1 MQDIHNLYL
10 ELHLE
15 LVKNFVAY
23 IPTVLSENGL
33 LEEIASEI
41 KALQDIEI
49 NVTHKDKLL
58 LFDSN
63 INLMVSPNFEEL
75 KLFYSKNISLQKN
88 NFKLIELSKT
98 LSDETFDY
106 LYHNYL
112 NKLNGYI
119 NASSFLVDNFETNCP
134 QDLQPKKTLFVIQ
147 NELFIN
153 HLNELQNTIDF
164 IYNSDHD
171 ENDRSLENN
180 STENYIDNSSELNN
194 LKTKKSPLSKK
205 DALDYLL
212 ATVFKAKK

>member
-1 MQDIHNLYL
+1 MQDNHNLYL

-41 KALQDIEI
+41 KALHDIEI

-63 INLMVSPNFEEL
+63 INLIVSPDFEEL
-75 KLFYSKNISLQKN
+75 KPFYSKNIDLQKN

-98 LSDETFDY
+98 LSEESFDY

-112 NKLNGYI
+112 
-119 NASSFLVDNFETNCP
+119 
-134 QDLQPKKTLFVIQ
+134 
-147 NELFIN
+147 
-153 HLNELQNTIDF
+153 
-164 IYNSDHD
+164 
-171 ENDRSLENN
+171 R
-180 STENYIDNSSELNN
+180 
-194 LKTKKSPLSKK
+194 
-205 DALDYLL
+205 
-212 ATVFKAKK
+212 

>member
-23 IPTVLSENGL
+23 LPTVLSENGL

-41 KALQDIEI
+41 KALHDIEI

-58 LFDSN
+58 LFDSD
-63 INLMVSPNFEEL
+63 INLIVSPNFEEL
-75 KLFYSKNISLQKN
+75 KPFYTKNISLQKN
-88 NFKLIELSKT
+88 NFKLIELSKS
-98 LSDETFDY
+98 LSDESFDY

-119 NASSFLVDNFETNCP
+119 NASSFLIDNFESNCP
-134 QDLQPKKTLFVIQ
+134 QDLQPKRTLFVIQ

-153 HLNELQNTIDF
+153 HLNELQKTIDF
-164 IYNSDHD
+164 IYNYDLV
-171 ENDRSLENN
+171 ENSLENN
-180 STENYIDNSSELNN
+180 TPETNKENSSALNN

-212 ATVFKAKK
+212 STVFRAKK

>member
-10 ELHLE
+10 ELQLE
-15 LVKNFVAY
+15 LVKNFIAY

-41 KALQDIEI
+41 KALHYIET
-49 NVTHKDKLL
+49 NLSHKDKLL
-58 LFDSN
+58 LFDSD
-63 INLMVSPNFEEL
+63 INLIVSPNFEEL
-75 KLFYSKNISLQKN
+75 KPFYAKNIELQKN

-98 LSDETFDY
+98 LSDESFDY

-119 NASSFLVDNFETNCP
+119 NASGFLVDNFESNCP
-134 QDLQPKKTLFVIQ
+134 QDLQPKRTLFVIQ

-153 HLNELQNTIDF
+153 HLNELQKTIDF
-164 IYNSDHD
+164 IYNYDLD
-171 ENDRSLENN
+171 ENSLENN
-180 STENYIDNSSELNN
+180 IPETNKENSTELNN
-194 LKTKKSPLSKK
+194 IKTKKSPLSKK

-212 ATVFKAKK
+212 ASVFKAKK

>member
-15 LVKNFVAY
+15 LVKNFIAY

-41 KALQDIEI
+41 KALHDIEI
-49 NVTHKDKLL
+49 NVTHKNKLL

-63 INLMVSPNFEEL
+63 INLLVSPNFDEL
-75 KLFYSKNISLQKN
+75 KPFYTKNIELQKN
-88 NFKLIELSKT
+88 NFKLIELSKS
-98 LSDETFDY
+98 LSDESFDY

-119 NASSFLVDNFETNCP
+119 NASSYLVDNFEINCP
-134 QDLQPKKTLFVIQ
+134 QDLQPKRILFVIQ

-153 HLNELQNTIDF
+153 HLNELQKTIDF
-164 IYNSDHD
+164 IYNYDLD

-180 STENYIDNSSELNN
+180 STDIDNVNSTELNN
-194 LKTKKSPLSKK
+194 IKTKKSPLSKK

-212 ATVFKAKK
+212 SSVFRAKK

>member
-15 LVKNFVAY
+15 LLKNFVAY
-23 IPTVLSENGL
+23 IPTVLSENGF

-58 LFDSN
+58 LFDSD
-63 INLMVSPNFEEL
+63 INLIVSPNFEEL
-75 KLFYSKNISLQKN
+75 KPFYTKNISLQKN

-98 LSDETFDY
+98 LSDESFDY

-164 IYNSDHD
+164 IYNYDLDKYSF
-171 ENDRSLENN
+171 ENN
-180 STENYIDNSSELNN
+180 ISETNKENLTELNN
-194 LKTKKSPLSKK
+194 IKTKKSPLSKK

>member
-1 MQDIHNLYL
+1 MHHIHNLYL

-15 LVKNFVAY
+15 LVKNFIAY

-41 KALQDIEI
+41 KALQDIDI

-58 LFDSN
+58 LFDSD
-63 INLMVSPNFEEL
+63 INLIVSPNFDEV
-75 KLFYSKNISLQKN
+75 KPFYTKNIELQKN

-98 LSDETFDY
+98 LSDESFDY

-119 NASSFLVDNFETNCP
+119 NASSFLVDNFEDNCP

-147 NELFIN
+147 NNLFIN
-153 HLNELQNTIDF
+153 HLNELQKTIDF
-164 IYNSDHD
+164 IYNYELD
-171 ENDRSLENN
+171 ESSLENN
-180 STENYIDNSSELNN
+180 IPEINKENSTALNN

-212 ATVFKAKK
+212 ASVFKAKK

>member
-63 INLMVSPNFEEL
+63 INLIVSPNFDEL
-75 KLFYSKNISLQKN
+75 KPFYTKNISLQKN

-98 LSDETFDY
+98 LSEESFDY
-106 LYHNYL
+106 LYHIYL

-134 QDLQPKKTLFVIQ
+134 QDLQPKRTLFVIQ

-153 HLNELQNTIDF
+153 HLNELQKTIDF
-164 IYNSDHD
+164 IYNYDLE
-171 ENDRSLENN
+171 ENSLENN
-180 STENYIDNSSELNN
+180 IPEANKENSTELNN
-194 LKTKKSPLSKK
+194 IKTKKSPLSKK

-212 ATVFKAKK
+212 ATVFRAKK

>member
-41 KALQDIEI
+41 KALHDIEI
-49 NVTHKDKLL
+49 NISHKDKLL
-58 LFDSN
+58 LFDSD
-63 INLMVSPNFEEL
+63 INLIVSPNFEQL
-75 KLFYSKNISLQKN
+75 KPFYTKNIELQKN
-88 NFKLIELSKT
+88 NFKLIEFSKT
-98 LSDETFDY
+98 LSDESFDY

-119 NASSFLVDNFETNCP
+119 NASSFLVDNFEDNCP

-147 NELFIN
+147 NNLFID

-164 IYNSDHD
+164 IYNYDLD
-171 ENDRSLENN
+171 ENSLENN
-180 STENYIDNSSELNN
+180 IPGNNKENSTELNN
-194 LKTKKSPLSKK
+194 IKTKKSPLSKK

-212 ATVFKAKK
+212 ATVFRAKK

>member
-63 INLMVSPNFEEL
+63 INLIVSPNFEEL
-75 KLFYSKNISLQKN
+75 KLFYTKNISLQKN
-88 NFKLIELSKT
+88 NFKLIELSKS
-98 LSDETFDY
+98 LLDESFDY

-134 QDLQPKKTLFVIQ
+134 KDLQPKRTLFVIQ

-153 HLNELQNTIDF
+153 HLDELQKTIDF
-164 IYNSDHD
+164 IYNYDLA
-171 ENDRSLENN
+171 ENPLENN
-180 STENYIDNSSELNN
+180 IPETNKENSTEINN
-194 LKTKKSPLSKK
+194 IKTKKSPLSKK

-212 ATVFKAKK
+212 ATVFRAKK

>member
-15 LVKNFVAY
+15 LVKNFIAY
-23 IPTVLSENGL
+23 IPTVLSENVL

-41 KALQDIEI
+41 KALHDIEI

-63 INLMVSPNFEEL
+63 INLIVSPNFEEL
-75 KLFYSKNISLQKN
+75 KPFYTKNIDLQKN
-88 NFKLIELSKT
+88 NFKLIELSKS
-98 LSDETFDY
+98 LSEESFDY

-119 NASSFLVDNFETNCP
+119 NASSFLVDNFEINCP
-134 QDLQPKKTLFVIQ
+134 QDLQPKRTLFVIQ

-153 HLNELQNTIDF
+153 HLNELQKTIDF
-164 IYNSDHD
+164 IYNYDLV
-171 ENDRSLENN
+171 ENSLENN
-180 STENYIDNSSELNN
+180 MPETNKENSTELNN
-194 LKTKKSPLSKK
+194 IKTKKSPLSKK

-212 ATVFKAKK
+212 ASVFKAKK

>member
-10 ELHLE
+10 EVHLE

-63 INLMVSPNFEEL
+63 INLIVSPNFEEL
-75 KLFYSKNISLQKN
+75 KPFYTKNIDLQKN
-88 NFKLIELSKT
+88 NFKLIELSKS
-98 LSDETFDY
+98 LSDESFDY

-112 NKLNGYI
+112 SKLNGYI
-119 NASSFLVDNFETNCP
+119 NASSFLVDNFEDNCP
-134 QDLQPKKTLFVIQ
+134 QDIQPKRTLFVIQ

-153 HLNELQNTIDF
+153 HLNELQKTIDF
-164 IYNSDHD
+164 IYNYDLD
-171 ENDRSLENN
+171 ENSLENN
-180 STENYIDNSSELNN
+180 MPETNKENSTELNN
-194 LKTKKSPLSKK
+194 IKTKKSPLSKK

-212 ATVFKAKK
+212 ASVFKAKK

>member
-15 LVKNFVAY
+15 LVKNFIAY

-41 KALQDIEI
+41 KALHDIEI

-58 LFDSN
+58 LFDSD
-63 INLMVSPNFEEL
+63 INLIVSPNFEEL
-75 KLFYSKNISLQKN
+75 KSFYTKNIELQKN
-88 NFKLIELSKT
+88 NFKLIELSKS
-98 LSDETFDY
+98 LSDESFDY

-119 NASSFLVDNFETNCP
+119 NASSFLVDNFEINCP
-134 QDLQPKKTLFVIQ
+134 QDLQPKRTLFVIQ

-164 IYNSDHD
+164 IYNYDLD
-171 ENDRSLENN
+171 ESSLENN
-180 STENYIDNSSELNN
+180 IPETNKENSTELNN

-212 ATVFKAKK
+212 ASVFKAKK